1 MHSVE
6 KKPLKKC
13 HNADC
18 SGAKDFD
25 ENRQSTHDKDLKF
38 PLSIGYYEE
47 LNDSDIKYLIEIQYL

>member
-18 SGAKDFD
+18 PGAKDFD
-25 ENRQSTHDKDLKF
+25 ENRQRLKTF

-47 LNDSDIKYLIEIQYL
+47 LNDSDIKYFIEIQYL

>member
-13 HNADC
+13 NNADC
-18 SGAKDFD
+18 HGTKGFD
-25 ENRQSTHDKDLKF
+25 ENRQSAYDKDLKF

-47 LNDSDIKYLIEIQYL
+47 LNDSNIKYFIEIQYL